1 MFFIVKFVRFG
12 HRVSEF
18 FAGQQLAQVE
28 QQINAQNELFKEGKS
43 TFYEKLNEFS
53 DLSQAQFEKEKEGAK
68 IPRTSE
74 GRSLGA
80 KLPPKSEWYTSPEL
94 LRLYASRQAPP
105 KTYDATALG
114 KLNYKYHAN
123 SSFC

>member
-1 MFFIVKFVRFG
+1 MSSHLPANVKLKHPRVLQGNLLPHIGPLLFNLFVL
-12 HRVSEF
+12 VSEF

-53 DLSQAQFEKEKEGAK
+53 DLSKAQFEKEKEGAK

-80 KLPPKSEWYTSPEL
+80 KLPPKSGGCGSH
-94 LRLYASRQAPP
+94 S
-105 KTYDATALG
+105 
-114 KLNYKYHAN
+114 H
-123 SSFC
+123 